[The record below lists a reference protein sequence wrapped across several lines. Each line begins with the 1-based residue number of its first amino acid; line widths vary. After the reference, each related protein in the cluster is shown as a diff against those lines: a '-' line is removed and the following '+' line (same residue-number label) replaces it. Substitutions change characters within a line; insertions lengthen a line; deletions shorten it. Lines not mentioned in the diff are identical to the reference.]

1 MDNMSAFYFVLAIL
15 VIVCGTFIAVV
26 AMIKGKSTKVRKEL
40 DVEETRLIQ
49 ELHRNLNTLEDRMEA
64 LETIILDIEIRRK
77 NTR

>member
-1 MDNMSAFYFVLAIL
+1 MSAFNFVLAIL

-64 LETIILDIEIRRK
+64 LETIILDIERRRRK
-77 NTR
+77 TR

>member
-1 MDNMSAFYFVLAIL
+1 MSAFYFVLAIL

-64 LETIILDIEIRRK
+64 LETIILDIERRRK